1 MSVRRITLV
10 LIALA
15 VAVLIGLVYF
25 RTLHQR
31 AARLQHTQVTEEE
44 ERREV
49 IAPPISTPTDVKS
62 SAQLFWVSATQPDEL
77 APVTIQLPLSADPVE
92 RAKQL
97 IEDLIANPPSPAQR
111 TLPTGATLL
120 DFYILPDG
128 TAVADFSDELASEMP
143 SGILSEWMA
152 VSSLAQTL
160 GANVPSIMRLK
171 ILIRGQE
178 AETLAGHID
187 LSGFFEVRPAG
198 ATPATPSTPQTPAPS
213 TNPPAKS
220 GGTVPS
226 PQRPKSLR

>member
-1 MSVRRITLV
+1 MSVRRITLI

-187 LSGFFEVRPAG
+187 LSGFFKVRPAG
-198 ATPATPSTPQTPAPS
+198 ATPAAPSTPQTPAPS
-213 TNPPAKS
+213 TNPLAKS

-226 PQRPKSLR
+226 PQKPKSLP